1 MPLVSHRRTPGRF
14 SRWWGSDGA
23 SIAILARVRKRG
35 SISNGKLYL
44 FFYFAKARESLKLRP
59 PLVICPS
66 LSQTQRLTTVRV
78 FSISSARTSS
88 SSLTITTKAV
98 VLLNNDAH
106 TRTRVHTRAQLF
118 NKIEV
123 SQSSSAFES
132 SHTVYIPLFSSAAS
146 RRNDLKYSRF
156 PRRREFGA
164 STSAG
169 VIF

>member
-23 SIAILARVRKRG
+23 SITILARVRKRG

-66 LSQTQRLTTVRV
+66 LSQTQRLRV

-106 TRTRVHTRAQLF
+106 THAHTRAQLF

-164 STSAG
+164 STSAR